1 MLNTPPT
8 LSMRPPRRFWGWG
21 ALPDTLVPMESE
33 LVAAAISMHGAAPAG
48 PVPRVDEFLLAAP
61 GIAPPA
67 ALEAMFSG
75 CAFDRLSHA
84 GGKSYADLVR
94 MWLRTP
100 PITPDWVAYP
110 ADEQAIIDIL
120 DWASGANVAVIPH
133 GGGSSVVGGV
143 EPPEYGYAGTVALDM
158 ERLGRVVEIDK
169 TSRAALI
176 EGGAY
181 GPDIEAQLRPHG
193 LTLRHFPQS
202 FAYSTLGGWIATRA
216 GGHFATL
223 ATHIDD
229 FVESTRLVSPAGIME
244 TRRLPGSGAGPAPD
258 RLVLGSEGTLGV
270 ISQAWMRLQS
280 RPVHRAG
287 ATFRFAA
294 MPAACA
300 ALRGLSQSGLYPSNC
315 RLLDSA
321 EVAFARVGDQVS
333 PTLIV
338 AFESADH
345 PVEAWMARAG
355 EIARD
360 AGGFEMAK
368 SGGGG
373 AADTWRMAFLRM
385 PYYRDL
391 MVGAG
396 VIVDT
401 FESAVTWDK
410 FDAFY
415 DGVRT
420 AVADAIRR
428 VTGLEAVV
436 SCRITH
442 VYPDGPAPY
451 FSYAVH
457 GPAGGLPAALAAWRE
472 IKAACNA
479 AVIDLG
485 GTSTHHHAVGRDHM
499 SGYRREAPGLFRA
512 ALGDV
517 KRRFDPAGIMNPGI
531 LLDDEPIAIG

>member
-1 MLNTPPT
+1 MQ
-8 LSMRPPRRFWGWG
+8 
-21 ALPDTLVPMESE
+21 DTLLPVEVTA
-33 LVAAAISMHGAAPAG
+33 VAEATAQHGAEPAG
-48 PVPRVDEFLLAAP
+48 PPPSADEFFLAVPRVAPPPALAAQ
-61 GIAPPA
+61 
-67 ALEAMFSG
+67 FS
-75 CAFDRLSHA
+75 ATPFDRLSHA
-84 GGKSYADLVR
+84 GGKSYADLAR
-94 MWLRTP
+94 MWLRAP
-100 PITPDWVAYP
+100 PVVPDWVAYP
-110 ADEQAIIDIL
+110 ESEQAIADIL
-120 DWASGANVAVIPH
+120 DWASGANVAVVPH

-143 EPPEYGYAGTVALDM
+143 EPPDSGFAASVALDM
-158 ERLGRVVEIDK
+158 ERLSRVLDIDA
-169 TSRAALI
+169 TSRAARI

-229 FVESTRLVSPAGIME
+229 FVESTRLLTPAGTME

-258 RLVLGSEGTLGV
+258 RLVLGSEGALGV
-270 ISQAWMRLQS
+270 ITQAWMRLQA
-280 RPVHRAG
+280 RPCFRAG
-287 ATFRFAA
+287 ATFRFTN
-294 MPAACA
+294 MTGACA
-300 ALRGLSQSGLYPSNC
+300 ALRALSQSGLFPSNC
-315 RLLDSA
+315 RLLDAA

-345 PVEAWMARAG
+345 PVDARMTRAA
-355 EIARD
+355 ELVRD
-360 AGGFEMAK
+360 LGGLQAQK
-368 SGGGG
+368 SDG

-396 VIVDT
+396 IIVDT

-415 DGVRT
+415 GGVRQ
-420 AVADAIRR
+420 AVVDSIRR
-428 VTGLEAVV
+428 ATGRDAVV

-451 FSYAVH
+451 FSFAVR
-457 GPAGGLPAALAAWRE
+457 GPQGGIGAALAAWRD
-472 IKAACNA
+472 IKQACNA
-479 AVIDLG
+479 AVIDFG
-485 GTSTHHHAVGRDHM
+485 GTSTHHHAVGRDHL
-499 SGYRREAPGLFRA
+499 SAYRREAPDLFRA

-517 KRRFDPAGIMNPGI
+517 KRRLDPAGIMNPGI
-531 LLDDEPIAIG
+531 LLG

>member
-1 MLNTPPT
+1 MATPQS
-8 LSMRPPRRFWGWG
+8 LSQRPARRFWGWG
-21 ALPDTLVPMESE
+21 ALQDTLLPIEE
-33 LVAAAISMHGAAPAG
+33 AAVAEAIAGHGVGPAG
-48 PVPRVDEFLLAAP
+48 KVPREDEFFLPTPRLAPPPALAAQ
-61 GIAPPA
+61 
-67 ALEAMFSG
+67 FSAT
-75 CAFDRLSHA
+75 AFDRLSHA
-84 GGKSYADLVR
+84 GGKSYADLAR
-94 MWLRTP
+94 MWLRAP
-100 PITPDWVAYP
+100 PTAPDWVAYP
-110 ADEQAIIDIL
+110 ADEIAIADIL
-120 DWASGANVAVIPH
+120 EWASGANVAVIPH

-143 EPPEYGYAGTVALDM
+143 EPPSAGFAATVALDL
-158 ERLGRVVEIDK
+158 ERLGRVVEIDFA
-169 TSRAALI
+169 SRAALI

-181 GPDIEAQLRPHG
+181 GPDIEAQLRPHT

-270 ISQAWMRLQS
+270 ITQAWMRLQT
-280 RPVHRAG
+280 RPNFRAG
-287 ATFRFAA
+287 ATFRFETMA
-294 MPAACA
+294 AACG
-300 ALRGLSQSGLYPSNC
+300 ALRTLSQSGLYPSNC
-315 RLLDSA
+315 RLLDAA
-321 EVAFARVGDQVS
+321 EVAFARIGDRAS
-333 PTLIV
+333 PMLII

-345 PVEAWMARAG
+345 PVEAWLARAV

-360 AGGFEMAK
+360 AGGTAMEK
-368 SGGGG
+368 SGG
-373 AADTWRMAFLRM
+373 AADAWRMAFLRM

-391 MVGAG
+391 LVGAG

-401 FESAVTWDK
+401 FESATTWDK

-420 AVADAIRR
+420 AVAETIER
-428 VTGLEAVV
+428 VTGHRAVV

-451 FSYAVH
+451 FSYAVR
-457 GPAGGLPAALAAWRE
+457 GPAGGLASALAAWRD
-472 IKAACNA
+472 IKQACNA

-485 GTSTHHHAVGRDHM
+485 GTITHHHAVGRDHLD
-499 SGYRREAPGLFRA
+499 GYRRETPCLFRA
-512 ALGDV
+512 ALDDV
-517 KRRFDPAGIMNPGI
+517 RRRFDPAGILNPGI
-531 LLDDEPIAIG
+531 LTG

>member
-1 MLNTPPT
+1 LTTDQT
-8 LSMRPPRRFWGWG
+8 LSIRPPRRFWGWG
-21 ALPDTLVPMESE
+21 ALQDTLLPMETE
-33 LVAAAISMHGAAPAG
+33 AVAAAIALHGAESAG
-48 PVPRVDEFLLAAP
+48 SPPEIDEFFLAEP
-61 GIAPPA
+61 RLKPPA
-67 ALEAMFSG
+67 ALEPHFSTS
-75 CAFDRLSHA
+75 AFDRLSHA

-94 MWLRTP
+94 MWMRVAPIVPDFVAFP
-100 PITPDWVAYP
+100 PN
-110 ADEQAIIDIL
+110 EQAVIDIL

-143 EPPEYGYAGTVALDM
+143 EPPELGYAATVALDL
-158 ERLGRVVEIDK
+158 ERLGRVVEID
-169 TSRAALI
+169 TASRAALI

-181 GPDIEAQLRPHG
+181 GPDIEAQLKPHG

-202 FAYSTLGGWIATRA
+202 FVYSTLGGWIATRA

-229 FVESTRLVSPAGIME
+229 FVESTRLISPAGIME
-244 TRRLPGSGAGPAPD
+244 TRRLPGSGAGPSPD

-270 ISQAWMRLQS
+270 ITQAWMRLQS

-287 ATFRFAA
+287 ATFRFNT

-300 ALRGLSQSGLYPSNC
+300 ALRALAQSGLHPSNC
-315 RLLDSA
+315 RLLDAA
-321 EVAFARVGDQVS
+321 EVAFARVGDQIS

-360 AGGFEMAK
+360 AGGEEMAR
-368 SGGGG
+368 SGDAGG

-415 DGVRT
+415 NGVRS
-420 AVADAIRR
+420 AVEDAVRR
-428 VTGLEAVV
+428 VTGLQATV

-451 FSYAVH
+451 FSYAVR
-457 GPAGGLPAALAAWRE
+457 GPAGGLASALAAWRD

-485 GTSTHHHAVGRDHM
+485 GTVTHHHAVGRDHL
-499 SGYRREAPGLFRA
+499 SGYRREVPGLFQA

-517 KRRFDPAGIMNPGI
+517 KRRFDPCGVMNPGI
-531 LLDDEPIAIG
+531 LLDEETAAPR

>member
-1 MLNTPPT
+1 LDQPHT
-8 LSMRPPRRFWGWG
+8 LSRRPPRRFWGWG
-21 ALPDTLVPMESE
+21 ALQDSLLPIEE
-33 LVAAAISMHGAAPAG
+33 GLVAAAIAGHGAPPCGPPPREPEFALAP
-48 PVPRVDEFLLAAP
+48 PR
-61 GIAPPA
+61 IAPPA
-67 ALEAMFSG
+67 TLADAFSAT
-75 CAFDRLSHA
+75 AFDRLSHA
-84 GGKSYADLVR
+84 GGKSYADLAR

-100 PITPDWVAYP
+100 PAVPDYVAYP
-110 ADEQAIIDIL
+110 DSEQAIVDIL
-120 DWASGANVAVIPH
+120 DWASGAKVAVVPH

-143 EPPEYGYAGTVALDM
+143 EPPERGFAATVALDM
-158 ERLGRVVEIDK
+158 ERLGRVAAIDFA
-169 TSRAALI
+169 SRAALI

-181 GPDIEAQLRPHG
+181 GPDIETQLRPNG

-229 FVESTRLVSPAGIME
+229 FVESTRLVCPAGIME

-270 ISQAWMRLQS
+270 ITQAWMRLQA
-280 RPVHRAG
+280 RPEHRASG
-287 ATFRFAA
+287 TFRYID
-294 MPAACA
+294 MTTACA
-300 ALRGLSQSGLYPSNC
+300 ALRRLAQSGLYPSNC
-315 RLLDSA
+315 RLLDAA
-321 EVAFARVGDQVS
+321 EVAFARVGDQTS

-345 PVEAWMARAG
+345 PVDAWMARAA
-355 EIARD
+355 ELARD
-360 AGGFEMAK
+360 AGGVEMEK
-368 SGGGG
+368 PGGGG
-373 AADTWRMAFLRM
+373 AADTWRMVFLRM

-401 FESAVTWDK
+401 FESAITWDK

-415 DGVRT
+415 DGVRA

-428 VTGLEAVV
+428 VTGREAVA

-451 FSYAVH
+451 FSYAVR
-457 GPAGGLPAALAAWRE
+457 GPEGGLASALAAWRD

-485 GTSTHHHAVGRDHM
+485 GTVTHHHAVGRDHVA
-499 SGYRREAPGLFRA
+499 GYQREVPALFRA
-512 ALGDV
+512 GLGDV
-517 KRRFDPAGIMNPGI
+517 KRRFDPAGILNPGI
-531 LLDDEPIAIG
+531 LL

>member
-1 MLNTPPT
+1 MATLQT
-8 LSMRPPRRFWGWG
+8 LSRRPPRRFWGWG
-21 ALPDTLVPMESE
+21 ALQDE
-33 LVAAAISMHGAAPAG
+33 LLPIEVDAVAEAIAGHGAAPAG
-48 PVPRVDEFLLAAP
+48 AVPREDEFFLAAP
-61 GIAPPA
+61 RMQPPA
-67 ALEAMFSG
+67 ALAPRFS
-75 CAFDRLSHA
+75 ASTFDRLSHA
-84 GGKSYADLVR
+84 GGKSYADLAR

-100 PITPDWVAYP
+100 PATPDWVAYP
-110 ADEQAIIDIL
+110 ETETDIADIL
-120 DWASGANVAVIPH
+120 DWASGANVAIIPH

-143 EPPEYGYAGTVALDM
+143 EPPEAGFAATVALDL
-158 ERLGRVVEIDK
+158 ERLNRVLEIDFA
-169 TSRAALI
+169 SRAALI

-181 GPDIEAQLRPHG
+181 GPDIETRLRPHN

-229 FVESTRLVSPAGIME
+229 FVESTRLVAPAGIMQ

-258 RLVLGSEGTLGV
+258 RLVLGSEGTLG
-270 ISQAWMRLQS
+270 IITQAWMRLQT
-280 RPVHRAG
+280 RPMHRAG
-287 ATFRFAA
+287 ATFRFAT
-294 MPAACA
+294 MQAACA
-300 ALRGLSQSGLYPSNC
+300 ALRALSQSGLYPSNC
-315 RLLDSA
+315 RLLDAA
-321 EVAFARVGDQVS
+321 EVAFARVGDRSS

-345 PVEAWMARAG
+345 PVEAWLARAT

-360 AGGFEMAK
+360 TGGTELEK
-368 SGGGG
+368 SGG

-401 FESAVTWDK
+401 FESAFTWDK

-415 DGVRT
+415 DGVRSVVSET
-420 AVADAIRR
+420 ISR
-428 VTGLEAVV
+428 VTGHRAVV

-451 FSYAVH
+451 FSYAVR
-457 GPAGGLPAALAAWRE
+457 GPQGGLAGALAAWRE
-472 IKAACNA
+472 IKQACNA
-479 AVIDLG
+479 AVIDFG
-485 GTSTHHHAVGRDHM
+485 GTITHHHAVGRDHL
-499 SGYRREAPGLFRA
+499 SGYGHETPDLFRA

-517 KRRFDPAGIMNPGI
+517 KRRFDPAGVLNPGI
-531 LLDDEPIAIG
+531 LIP